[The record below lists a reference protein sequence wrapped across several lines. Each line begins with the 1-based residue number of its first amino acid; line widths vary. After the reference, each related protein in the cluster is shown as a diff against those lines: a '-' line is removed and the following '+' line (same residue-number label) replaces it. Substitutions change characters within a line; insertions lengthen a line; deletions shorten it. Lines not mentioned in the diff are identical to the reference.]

1 MTTSPSTTAGKTSR
15 PDVRRG
21 AGGRRPRGQDGHH
34 RHCAIF
40 CCPCAGT
47 IGNSSS
53 HITYQAARARVSHT
67 REMGRIEEGIIIAAS
82 RRGGAH
88 QSEGQGREFP
98 IPRLPPWSGD
108 EAPAKD
114 QESEKRQ

>member
-21 AGGRRPRGQDGHH
+21 AGEGGRVVKTAITGTARDILLPLCGHH
-34 RHCAIF
+34 REF
-40 CCPCAGT
+40 VFT
-47 IGNSSS
+47 Y
-53 HITYQAARARVSHT
+53 HIPGGPGPDRV
-67 REMGRIEEGIIIAAS
+67 RVIQGRWEGSKKASAS

-114 QESEKRQ
+114 QESENRQ